1 MKIFG
6 APGPLPKPLAM
17 DERIERYRKF
27 AKRAFRLGRA
37 ASNKDLRTG
46 YFTMAAA
53 WHSMAEDAAGARGRL
68 PATSL

>member
-1 MKIFG
+1 MESLRKS
-6 APGPLPKPLAM
+6 LSM

-37 ASNKDLRTG
+37 ANNQDLRIG

-53 WHSMAEDAAGARGRL
+53 WHAMAEDAERARGHL
-68 PATSL
+68 PAINS